1 MELSIAIILSVI
13 VTALSLG
20 VGLYLR
26 RYRHDMTEMNGTM
39 VGMTLGMMTGIVV
52 GTYIGAATD
61 MFISNLV
68 GVLLGLAL
76 GAGFGSLGKVMGVL
90 DGGMGGVMGG
100 MMGAMLGVMVRL
112 GEAQVWITA
121 IVMTLIW
128 AFFHVGLI
136 VLIIRSSR
144 RQYAIDPVCE
154 MKVDTATAKWVTQ
167 YKGHVIYF
175 CAPGCKR
182 LFDKAPDNYPITVYE
197 PAAKA

>member
-1 MELSIAIILSVI
+1 MELGIAVGLSLV
-13 VTALSLG
+13 VTVLSLG
-20 VGLYLR
+20 VGVYLL
-26 RYRHDMTEMNGTM
+26 RYRTHMTEMNGTM

-52 GTYIGAATD
+52 GTFIGMATD

-76 GAGFGSLGKVMGVL
+76 GAGFGSMGKLMGVL

-112 GEAQVWITA
+112 GDAQVWITA
-121 IVMTLIW
+121 IVMTLVW
-128 AFFHVGLI
+128 AFFHVGLV

-144 RQYAIDPVCE
+144 REYAIDPVCE
-154 MKVDTATAKWVTQ
+154 MKVDVTTTKWVSQ
-167 YKGHVIYF
+167 YKSHPIYF

-182 LFDKAPDNYPITVYE
+182 LFDKTPDNYPVTVFE
-197 PAAKA
+197 AK